1 MMISRSLAS
10 SLKGV
15 FTGFNLL
22 PDTRKSNPSKA
33 SPVKAVHQLL
43 FDEEES
49 SHRSVF
55 PRDLEGQDYRPDTD
69 QPFFADQTQTTGPN
83 MTLNDQETLLVE
95 NEDTP
100 QVLNFHMIPVPE
112 CQNEDDLE
120 EGPIN
125 PQT

>member
-1 MMISRSLAS
+1 
-10 SLKGV
+10 
-15 FTGFNLL
+15 
-22 PDTRKSNPSKA
+22 
-33 SPVKAVHQLL
+33 
-43 FDEEES
+43 
-49 SHRSVF
+49 
-55 PRDLEGQDYRPDTD
+55 
-69 QPFFADQTQTTGPN
+69 

-125 PQT
+125 P